1 MTKNISREALYE
13 LIWSKPMTHVAK
25 DLGISDVMLGKMC
38 KEQLVPKPPRGYW
51 ANLGSDKKRV
61 VYVRPK
67 LPDLFQK
74 KNDFNQWVLDDYKLR
89 ESLRTDKFDPDDLSD
104 PVREPPPPFMETLP
118 QFRERMS
125 GVMPVLPN
133 MEALKVMH
141 PLIRTI
147 NEADL
152 QLEEAHKK
160 DRWAPSPQFRT
171 LQGRQQLRLFN
182 VFVSCFQV
190 LGFEPSVRGRKYLVF
205 SARVFDQPKKFNVFL
220 KNYNPSAA
228 EMRRFKTTKRTTYC
242 FAWTEDDEEVTRSKN
257 YYEFEELS
265 AETVKT
271 VVLDLLAKREEM
283 YRRSVFFEYSYNL
296 RARNEA
302 IEIKQRRAEKLFELR
317 EQAKVQLMETRT
329 KLLRQAVERMQYA
342 DQIRNLIN
350 AVKDKAIDQGN
361 PSELGQWAAWAVE
374 QADAIDPRAQ
384 SLEDTGTWIS
394 QFKLEFKASL

>member
-271 VVLDLLAKREEM
+271 VVLDLLVKREEG
-283 YRRSVFFEYSYNL
+283 YRRSVFFEHSYNV

-302 IEIKQRRAEKLFELR
+302 IEMKQRRADKLVELR
-317 EQAKVQLMETRT
+317 EQAEVQLIETRT
-329 KLLRQAVERMQYA
+329 KLLKQAIERMQYA

-350 AVKDKAIDQGN
+350 AVKEKSSNQVV
-361 PSELGQWAAWAVE
+361 SKELDRWAAWAVE
-374 QADAIDPRAQ
+374 QAEAIDPRAQ
-384 SLEDTGTWIS
+384 SLDNTKAWI
-394 QFKLEFKASL
+394 QNFRLT

>member
-13 LIWSKPMTHVAK
+13 LVWTKPLTHVAR

-51 ANLGSDKKRV
+51 ANHGSEKKRV
-61 VYVRPK
+61 VYVRPE

-74 KNDFNQWVLDDYKLR
+74 KNDFNQWVLDDCKLR

-104 PVREPPPPFMETLP
+104 PVCEPPPPFTETLT

-133 MEALKVMH
+133 MEAFKVMH

-160 DRWAPSPQFRT
+160 DRWAASPQFRT

-220 KNYNPSAA
+220 KHYNPSAA

-242 FAWTEDDEEVTRSKN
+242 FAWTEDDEEVTRGKN

-265 AETVKT
+265 AESVKT
-271 VVLDLLAKREEM
+271 VVLDLLVKREEG
-283 YRRSVFFEYSYNL
+283 YRRSVFFEHSYNV

-302 IEIKQRRAEKLFELR
+302 IEMKQRRADKLVELK
-317 EQAKVQLMETRT
+317 EQSKVKLIETRT
-329 KLLRQAVERMQYA
+329 NLLSQAIERMQYA
-342 DQIRNLIN
+342 DQIRKLIN
-350 AVKDKAIDQGN
+350 GVKEKSSNQVV
-361 PSELGQWAAWAVE
+361 SKELDRWAAWAVE
-374 QADAIDPRAQ
+374 QAEAIDPRAQ
-384 SLEDTGTWIS
+384 SLDNTKAWI
-394 QFKLEFKASL
+394 QNFRLT

>member
-13 LIWSKPMTHVAK
+13 LVWSKPMTSVAK

-38 KEQLVPKPPRGYW
+38 KEQLVPRPPRGYW
-51 ANLGSDKKRV
+51 ANLGSDKKRA
-61 VYVRPK
+61 VYVKPK

-74 KNDFNQWVLDDYKLR
+74 KNDFNQWVLDDCKLR
-89 ESLRTDKFDPDDLSD
+89 ESLRTDKFDPDDLND
-104 PVREPPPPFMETLP
+104 PVREPHPPFMETLP
-118 QFRERMS
+118 QFRERMARE
-125 GVMPVLPN
+125 MPVLPN
-133 MEALKVMH
+133 IEAFKVMH

-182 VFVSCFQV
+182 VFVSCFQI

-220 KNYNPSAA
+220 KHYNPSAA

-242 FAWTEDDEEVTRSKN
+242 FSWTEDDEEVTRGKN

-265 AETVKT
+265 AETVKA
-271 VVLDLLAKREEM
+271 VVLDLMAKREED
-283 YRRSVFFEYSYNL
+283 YRRSVFFEHSYNV
-296 RARNEA
+296 RARNET
-302 IEIKQRRAEKLFELR
+302 IEMKQRRADKLVELR
-317 EQAKVQLMETRT
+317 EQANVQLMETRN
-329 KLLRQAVERMQYA
+329 KLLRQAVERLHYA
-342 DQIRNLIN
+342 DQIRNLI
-350 AVKDKAIDQGN
+350 AAIKDKAISQGTI
-361 PSELGQWAAWAVE
+361 ELDNWAAWAIE
-374 QADAIDPRAQ
+374 QADEIDPRAE
-384 SLEDTGTWIS
+384 SLESTKAWI
-394 QFKLEFKASL
+394 QKFRVT

>member
-1 MTKNISREALYE
+1 
-13 LIWSKPMTHVAK
+13 MTHVAK

-51 ANLGSDKKRV
+51 ANLGSDKKRA
-61 VYVRPK
+61 VYVKPK

-89 ESLRTDKFDPDDLSD
+89 ESLRTDKFDPDDLND
-104 PVREPPPPFMETLP
+104 PVREPPPPFTETLLE
-118 QFRERMS
+118 FRERMVR
-125 GVMPVLPN
+125 VMPVLPN
-133 MEALKVMH
+133 MEAFKVMH

-152 QLEEAHKK
+152 QLEEAQKK

-220 KNYNPSAA
+220 KHYNPSAA

-242 FAWTEDDEEVTRSKN
+242 FAWTEDDEEVTRGKN

-265 AETVKT
+265 AESVKT
-271 VVLDLLAKREEM
+271 VVLDLLVKREEG
-283 YRRSVFFEYSYNL
+283 YRRSVFFEYSYNV
-296 RARNEA
+296 RARKEA
-302 IEIKQRRAEKLFELR
+302 IEMKQRRAEKLVELR
-317 EQAKVQLMETRT
+317 EQAEVQLIETRT
-329 KLLRQAVERMQYA
+329 KLLRQAIERMQYA
-342 DQIRNLIN
+342 DQIRNLIS
-350 AVKDKAIDQGN
+350 AIKDKASNQVV
-361 PSELGQWAAWAVE
+361 SKELDRWAAWAVE

-384 SLEDTGTWIS
+384 SRESTKAWI
-394 QFKLEFKASL
+394 QKFILT

>member
-13 LIWSKPMTHVAK
+13 LVWSKPMTHVAK
-25 DLGISDVMLGKMC
+25 ELGISDVMLGKMC

-61 VYVRPK
+61 VYVRPE

-89 ESLRTDKFDPDDLSD
+89 ESLRTDKFDSDDLID
-104 PVREPPPPFMETLP
+104 PVREPPPPYTETLP
-118 QFRERMS
+118 QFRERMAR
-125 GVMPVLPN
+125 VMPVLPN
-133 MEALKVMH
+133 METFKVMH
-141 PLIRTI
+141 PLIRAI

-160 DRWAPSPQFRT
+160 DRWAPSPQFRR
-171 LQGRQQLRLFN
+171 LQGRKQLRLFN

-220 KNYNPSAA
+220 KYYNPSAA

-242 FAWTEDDEEVTRSKN
+242 FAWTEDDEEVTRGKN

-265 AETVKT
+265 AESVKT
-271 VVLDLLAKREEM
+271 VVLDLLVKREEG

-302 IEIKQRRAEKLFELR
+302 IEMKQRRAEKLVELR
-317 EQAKVQLMETRT
+317 EQAEVQLIETRT
-329 KLLRQAVERMQYA
+329 KLLRQAIERMQYA
-342 DQIRNLIN
+342 DQIRNLIS
-350 AVKDKAIDQGN
+350 AIKDKASNQVV
-361 PSELGQWAAWAVE
+361 SKELDRWAAWAVE
-374 QADAIDPRAQ
+374 QADAIDPLAKSREGIEA
-384 SLEDTGTWIS
+384 WI
-394 QFKLEFKASL
+394 QKFKLT

>member
-271 VVLDLLAKREEM
+271 VVLDLLVKREEG

-302 IEIKQRRAEKLFELR
+302 IEMKQRRADKLVELR
-317 EQAKVQLMETRT
+317 EQAEVQLIETRT
-329 KLLRQAVERMQYA
+329 KLLKQAIERMQYA

-350 AVKDKAIDQGN
+350 AVKEKSSNQVV
-361 PSELGQWAAWAVE
+361 SKELDRWAAWAVE
-374 QADAIDPRAQ
+374 QAEAIDPRAQ
-384 SLEDTGTWIS
+384 SLDNTKAWI
-394 QFKLEFKASL
+394 QNFRLT

>member
-13 LIWSKPMTHVAK
+13 LVWTKPLTHVAK

-51 ANLGSDKKRV
+51 ANLGSDKKRA
-61 VYVRPK
+61 VYVKPK

-74 KNDFNQWVLDDYKLR
+74 KNDFNQWVLDDNKLR

-104 PVREPPPPFMETLP
+104 PVREVPSPFTETLTK
-118 QFRERMS
+118 FRERMARE
-125 GVMPVLPN
+125 MPVLPN
-133 MEALKVMH
+133 MEAFKVMH

-152 QLEEAHKK
+152 HLEEAHKK

-182 VFVSCFQV
+182 LFVTYFQV

-228 EMRRFKTTKRTTYC
+228 EMRHFKTTKRTTYC
-242 FAWTEDDEEVTRSKN
+242 FAWTEDDEEVTRGKN

-271 VVLDLLAKREEM
+271 VVLDLLVKREEM
-283 YRRSVFFEYSYNL
+283 YRRSVFFEHSYNV

-302 IEIKQRRAEKLFELR
+302 IEMKQRRAEKLVELR
-317 EQAKVQLMETRT
+317 EQANVQLMETRT
-329 KLLRQAVERMQYA
+329 KLLRQAIERMQYA

-350 AVKDKAIDQGN
+350 AIKDKAYNQGDKR
-361 PSELGQWAAWAVE
+361 ELGSWVDWAVE
-374 QADAIDPRAQ
+374 QADAIDPRAKSRVETKAWIQ
-384 SLEDTGTWIS
+384 SFRL
-394 QFKLEFKASL
+394 A

>member
-13 LIWSKPMTHVAK
+13 LVWTKPLTHVAR

-51 ANLGSDKKRV
+51 ANHGSEKKRV
-61 VYVRPK
+61 VYVRPE

-74 KNDFNQWVLDDYKLR
+74 KNDFNQWVLDDCKLR

-104 PVREPPPPFMETLP
+104 PVCEPPPPFTETLT

-133 MEALKVMH
+133 MEAFKVMH

-152 QLEEAHKK
+152 QLQEAHKK

-220 KNYNPSAA
+220 KHYNPSAA

-242 FAWTEDDEEVTRSKN
+242 FAWTEDDEEVKRGKN

-271 VVLDLLAKREEM
+271 VVLDLLVKREEM
-283 YRRSVFFEYSYNL
+283 YRRSVIYEYSYNVG
-296 RARNEA
+296 ARNEV
-302 IEIKQRRAEKLFELR
+302 IEMKQRRTQMLAKLR
-317 EQAKVQLMETRT
+317 EQEQEQLIETRSR
-329 KLLRQAVERMQYA
+329 LLREATEGLKLR
-342 DQIRNLIN
+342 QIP
-350 AVKDKAIDQGN
+350 Q
-361 PSELGQWAAWAVE
+361 P
-374 QADAIDPRAQ
+374 
-384 SLEDTGTWIS
+384 
-394 QFKLEFKASL
+394 

>member
-13 LIWSKPMTHVAK
+13 LVWSKPMTSVAK

-51 ANLGSDKKRV
+51 ANLGSDKKRA
-61 VYVRPK
+61 VYVKPK

-89 ESLRTDKFDPDDLSD
+89 ESLRTDKFDPDDLND
-104 PVREPPPPFMETLP
+104 PVREPPSPFTETLLE
-118 QFRERMS
+118 FRERMVR
-125 GVMPVLPN
+125 VMPVLPN
-133 MEALKVMH
+133 MEAFKVMN

-152 QLEEAHKK
+152 QLKEAHKK

-220 KNYNPSAA
+220 KHYSPSAA

-242 FAWTEDDEEVTRSKN
+242 FAWTEDDEEVTRGKN

-265 AETVKT
+265 AESVKT
-271 VVLDLLAKREEM
+271 VVLDLLVKREEG
-283 YRRSVFFEYSYNL
+283 YRRSVFFDYSYNV
-296 RARNEA
+296 RVRKEA
-302 IEIKQRRAEKLFELR
+302 IEMKQRRAEKLIELK
-317 EQAKVQLMETRT
+317 EQSKVKLIETRT
-329 KLLRQAVERMQYA
+329 NLLRQAIERMQYA
-342 DQIRNLIN
+342 DQIRKLIN
-350 AVKDKAIDQGN
+350 AVKEKASNQVV
-361 PSELGQWAAWAVE
+361 SKELDHWVAWAVE
-374 QADAIDPRAQ
+374 QADAIDPRTQ
-384 SLEDTGTWIS
+384 SRESTKAWI
-394 QFKLEFKASL
+394 QKFRVTLGQ

>member
-1 MTKNISREALYE
+1 MTKNISRKALYE
-13 LIWSKPMTHVAK
+13 LVWPKPMTHVAK

-61 VYVRPK
+61 VYVRPE

-74 KNDFNQWVLDDYKLR
+74 KNDFNQWVLDGYKLR
-89 ESLRTDKFDPDDLSD
+89 ESLRTDKFDPDDLND
-104 PVREPPPPFMETLP
+104 PVREPPPPFTETLLE
-118 QFRERMS
+118 FRERMVR
-125 GVMPVLPN
+125 VMPVLPN
-133 MEALKVMH
+133 MEAFKVMH

-152 QLEEAHKK
+152 QLEEAQKK

-220 KNYNPSAA
+220 KHYNPSAA
-228 EMRRFKTTKRTTYC
+228 EMRRFKTTKRTTNC
-242 FAWTEDDEEVTRSKN
+242 FAWTEDDEQVTRDKN

-271 VVLDLLAKREEM
+271 VVLDLLVKREEG
-283 YRRSVFFEYSYNL
+283 YRRSVFFEYSYNV
-296 RARNEA
+296 RARKEA
-302 IEIKQRRAEKLFELR
+302 IEMKQRRAEKLVELR
-317 EQAKVQLMETRT
+317 EQAGLQLIETRT
-329 KLLRQAVERMQYA
+329 KLLRQAIERIQYA
-342 DQIRNLIN
+342 DQIRNLIG
-350 AVKDKAIDQGN
+350 AFKDKVIDQGD
-361 PSELGQWAAWAVE
+361 PSELNQWSAWAIV
-374 QADAIDPRAQ
+374 QADEIDPRTQ
-384 SLEDTGTWIS
+384 SRDSTKAWI
-394 QFKLEFKASL
+394 QNFRLT

>member
-13 LIWSKPMTHVAK
+13 LVWSKPMTSVAK

-51 ANLGSDKKRV
+51 TNLGSRKKRA
-61 VYVRPK
+61 VYVKPK

-74 KNDFNQWVLDDYKLR
+74 NNDFNQWVLDDYKLR
-89 ESLRTDKFDPDDLSD
+89 ESLRTDKFEPEDLND
-104 PVREPPPPFMETLP
+104 PVREPPPPFMETLLE
-118 QFRERMS
+118 FRERMS

-133 MEALKVMH
+133 MEAFKVMH
-141 PLIRTI
+141 PLIRAI

-160 DRWAPSPQFRT
+160 DRWAPSPQFRR
-171 LQGRQQLRLFN
+171 LQGRKQLRLFN

-220 KNYNPSAA
+220 KHYNPSAA
-228 EMRRFKTTKRTTYC
+228 EIRRFKTTKRTTYC
-242 FAWTEDDEEVTRSKN
+242 FAWTEDDEEVTRGKN

-283 YRRSVFFEYSYNL
+283 YRRSVFSEHSYNV

-302 IEIKQRRAEKLFELR
+302 IEIKQRRADKLVQLK
-317 EQAKVQLMETRT
+317 EQAQVQLMETRSN
-329 KLLRQAVERMQYA
+329 LLRQAIERMQYA

-350 AVKDKAIDQGN
+350 ALKEKSSNQVVSK
-361 PSELGQWAAWAVE
+361 ELDRWAAWAVE
-374 QADAIDPRAQ
+374 QAEAIDPRAKNREETEAWIQ
-384 SLEDTGTWIS
+384 SFRL
-394 QFKLEFKASL
+394 A

>member
-13 LIWSKPMTHVAK
+13 LVWSKPLTHVAK

-51 ANLGSDKKRV
+51 ANLGSDKKRA
-61 VYVRPK
+61 VYVKPK

-89 ESLRTDKFDPDDLSD
+89 ESLRTDKFEPEDLND
-104 PVREPPPPFMETLP
+104 PVREPPSPFTETLP
-118 QFRERMS
+118 QFRERMARE
-125 GVMPVLPN
+125 MPVLPN
-133 MEALKVMH
+133 MEAFKVMH

-160 DRWAPSPQFRT
+160 DRWAPSPQFRR
-171 LQGRQQLRLFN
+171 LQGRKQLRLFN

-205 SARVFDQPKKFNVFL
+205 SARVFDHPKKFNVFL
-220 KNYNPSAA
+220 KHYNPSAA

-242 FAWTEDDEEVTRSKN
+242 FAWTEDDEEVTRGKN

-271 VVLDLLAKREEM
+271 VVLDLLVKREEG
-283 YRRSVFFEYSYNL
+283 YRRSVFFEHSYNV

-302 IEIKQRRAEKLFELR
+302 IEMKQRRAEKLVELR
-317 EQAKVQLMETRT
+317 EQANVQLMETRT
-329 KLLRQAVERMQYA
+329 KLLRQTIERMQYA
-342 DQIRNLIN
+342 DQI
-350 AVKDKAIDQGN
+350 
-361 PSELGQWAAWAVE
+361 
-374 QADAIDPRAQ
+374 
-384 SLEDTGTWIS
+384 
-394 QFKLEFKASL
+394 

>member
-13 LIWSKPMTHVAK
+13 LVWSKPMTHVAK

-89 ESLRTDKFDPDDLSD
+89 ESLRTDKFDPDDLND
-104 PVREPPPPFMETLP
+104 PVREPPPPFTETLLE
-118 QFRERMS
+118 FRERMV

-133 MEALKVMH
+133 MEAFKVMH
-141 PLIRTI
+141 PLIRAI

-171 LQGRQQLRLFN
+171 LRGRQQLRLFN
-182 VFVSCFQV
+182 VYVSCFQV

-220 KNYNPSAA
+220 KHYNLSAA

-242 FAWTEDDEEVTRSKN
+242 FAWTEDDEEVTRGKN
-257 YYEFEELS
+257 YYEFEALS
-265 AETVKT
+265 AESVKT
-271 VVLDLLAKREEM
+271 VVLDLLVKREEG
-283 YRRSVFFEYSYNL
+283 YRRSVFFEHSYNL
-296 RARNEA
+296 
-302 IEIKQRRAEKLFELR
+302 IRRVINAD
-317 EQAKVQLMETRT
+317 
-329 KLLRQAVERMQYA
+329 LLAHRVVVRKEGFG
-342 DQIRNLIN
+342 QIR
-350 AVKDKAIDQGN
+350 
-361 PSELGQWAAWAVE
+361 PE
-374 QADAIDPRAQ
+374 DANRA
-384 SLEDTGTWIS
+384 T
-394 QFKLEFKASL
+394 

>member
-1 MTKNISREALYE
+1 
-13 LIWSKPMTHVAK
+13 
-25 DLGISDVMLGKMC
+25 MLGKMC

-51 ANLGSDKKRV
+51 ANLGSDKKRA
-61 VYVRPK
+61 VYVKPK

-104 PVREPPPPFMETLP
+104 PVREAPSPFTETLP
-118 QFRERMS
+118 QFRKRMAS
-125 GVMPVLPN
+125 VMPALPN
-133 MEALKVMH
+133 MEAFKVMH

-205 SARVFDQPKKFNVFL
+205 SARVFEQPKKFNVFI
-220 KNYNPSAA
+220 KHYNPSAA
-228 EMRRFKTTKRTTYC
+228 EMRRFKTTKRTTNC
-242 FAWTEDDEEVTRSKN
+242 FAWTEDDEEVTRGKN
-257 YYEFEELS
+257 YYEFEESS

-271 VVLDLLAKREEM
+271 VVLDLLVKREEG
-283 YRRSVFFEYSYNL
+283 YRRSVFFEHSYNVS
-296 RARNEA
+296 ARNEA
-302 IEIKQRRAEKLFELR
+302 IEMKQRRAEKLVELR
-317 EQAKVQLMETRT
+317 EQAKVQLIETRT
-329 KLLRQAVERMQYA
+329 KLLKQAIEQMQYA
-342 DQIRNLIN
+342 DQIRNLIG
-350 AVKDKAIDQGN
+350 AIKDKAISQGTI
-361 PSELGQWAAWAVE
+361 ELDNWAAWAIE
-374 QADAIDPRAQ
+374 QADEIDPRAE
-384 SLEDTGTWIS
+384 SLESTKAWI
-394 QFKLEFKASL
+394 QKFRVT

>member
-1 MTKNISREALYE
+1 MEKSRVELYG
-13 LIWSKPMTHVAK
+13 LVWSKPMTHVAK

-89 ESLRTDKFDPDDLSD
+89 ESLRTDKFEPEDLND
-104 PVREPPPPFMETLP
+104 PVREPPPPFMETLLD
-118 QFRERMS
+118 FRERMS

-133 MEALKVMH
+133 MEAFKVMH

-147 NEADL
+147 YEADL

-171 LQGRQQLRLFN
+171 LQWRQQLRLFN

-220 KNYNPSAA
+220 KHYSPSAA

-242 FAWTEDDEEVTRSKN
+242 FAWTEDDEEVTRGKN

-271 VVLDLLAKREEM
+271 VVLDLLVKREEG
-283 YRRSVFFEYSYNL
+283 YRRSVFSEYSYNV

-302 IEIKQRRAEKLFELR
+302 IEIKQRRADKLVELK
-317 EQAKVQLMETRT
+317 EQAQVQLMETRSN
-329 KLLRQAVERMQYA
+329 LLRQAIERMQYA

-350 AVKDKAIDQGN
+350 AVKEKSSNQVV
-361 PSELGQWAAWAVE
+361 SKELDRWAAWAVE
-374 QADAIDPRAQ
+374 QAEAIDPRVQ
-384 SLEDTGTWIS
+384 SQESTKAWI
-394 QFKLEFKASL
+394 QKFILT

>member
-13 LIWSKPMTHVAK
+13 LVWSKPMTHVAK

-51 ANLGSDKKRV
+51 ANLGSDKKRA
-61 VYVRPK
+61 VYVKPK

-89 ESLRTDKFDPDDLSD
+89 ELLRTDKFDPDDLND
-104 PVREPPPPFMETLP
+104 PVREPPPPFTETLLE
-118 QFRERMS
+118 FRERMVR
-125 GVMPVLPN
+125 VMPVLPN
-133 MEALKVMH
+133 MEAFKVMH

-152 QLEEAHKK
+152 QIEEAHKK
-160 DRWAPSPQFRT
+160 DRWALSPQFRT
-171 LQGRQQLRLFN
+171 LQGRQQLRLLN

-205 SARVFDQPKKFNVFL
+205 SARIFDQPKQFNVFL
-220 KNYNPSAA
+220 KHYNPSAA
-228 EMRRFKTTKRTTYC
+228 EMRRFKTTKRTTNC
-242 FAWTEDDEEVTRSKN
+242 FAWTENDEEVTRGKN

-265 AETVKT
+265 AESVKN
-271 VVLDLLAKREEM
+271 VVLDLLVNKEEG

-302 IEIKQRRAEKLFELR
+302 IEMKQRRAERVVELR
-317 EQAKVQLMETRT
+317 EQANVQLIETRT
-329 KLLRQAVERMQYA
+329 KLLRLAIERMQYA
-342 DQIRNLIN
+342 DQIRNLISKI
-350 AVKDKAIDQGN
+350 KDKAIAQGDAR
-361 PSELGQWAAWAVE
+361 ELDHWAKWAVE
-374 QADAIDPRAQ
+374 QADAIDPRTQ
-384 SLEDTGTWIS
+384 SRESTKVWI
-394 QFKLEFKASL
+394 QKFRLI

>member
-13 LIWSKPMTHVAK
+13 LVWTKPLTHVAK

-51 ANLGSDKKRV
+51 ANLGSDKKRA
-61 VYVRPK
+61 VYVRPE

-74 KNDFNQWVLDDYKLR
+74 KNDFNQWVLDDYKLC
-89 ESLRTDKFDPDDLSD
+89 ESLRADKFEPEDLND
-104 PVREPPPPFMETLP
+104 PVREPPPPFTETLP
-118 QFRERMS
+118 QFRERMAK
-125 GVMPVLPN
+125 VMPVLPN
-133 MEALKVMH
+133 MEAFKVMH

-160 DRWAPSPQFRT
+160 DCWAASPQFRK

-220 KNYNPSAA
+220 KHYKPSAA

-242 FAWTEDDEEVTRSKN
+242 FAWTEDDEEVTRGKN
-257 YYEFEELS
+257 YYEFEEFS
-265 AETVKT
+265 AESVKT
-271 VVLDLLAKREEM
+271 VVLELLVKKEEG
-283 YRRSVFFEYSYNL
+283 YRRSVFFEYSYNV

-302 IEIKQRRAEKLFELR
+302 IEMKQRRAEKLVELR
-317 EQAKVQLMETRT
+317 EQANVQLMETRT
-329 KLLRQAVERMQYA
+329 NLLSQAIERMQYA
-342 DQIRNLIN
+342 DQIRKLIN
-350 AVKDKAIDQGN
+350 GVKEKSSNQVV
-361 PSELGQWAAWAVE
+361 SKELDRWAAWAVE
-374 QADAIDPRAQ
+374 HADAIDPRTQ
-384 SLEDTGTWIS
+384 SRESTKAWI
-394 QFKLEFKASL
+394 QKFRVTLGQ

>member
-51 ANLGSDKKRV
+51 ANLGSDKKRA
-61 VYVRPK
+61 VYVKPK

-89 ESLRTDKFDPDDLSD
+89 ESLRTDKFDPDDLND
-104 PVREPPPPFMETLP
+104 PVREPPSPFTETLLE
-118 QFRERMS
+118 FRERMVR
-125 GVMPVLPN
+125 VMPVLPN
-133 MEALKVMH
+133 MEAFKVMH

-152 QLEEAHKK
+152 HLEEAHKK
-160 DRWAPSPQFRT
+160 DRWAPNPQFRT

-190 LGFEPSVRGRKYLVF
+190 LGFEPSVKGRKYLVF
-205 SARVFDQPKKFNVFL
+205 SACVFDQPKKFNVFL
-220 KNYNPSAA
+220 KHYNPSAA

-242 FAWTEDDEEVTRSKN
+242 FAWTEDDEEVTRGKN

-265 AETVKT
+265 AESVKT
-271 VVLDLLAKREEM
+271 VVLDLLVKREEG
-283 YRRSVFFEYSYNL
+283 YRRSVFFDYSYNV

-302 IEIKQRRAEKLFELR
+302 IEMKQRRAEKLIELK
-317 EQAKVQLMETRT
+317 EQSKVKLIETRT
-329 KLLRQAVERMQYA
+329 NLLRQAIERMQYA
-342 DQIRNLIN
+342 DQIRKLIN
-350 AVKDKAIDQGN
+350 AVKDKAIAQGDAR
-361 PSELGQWAAWAVE
+361 ELDRWAAWAVE
-374 QADAIDPRAQ
+374 QADAIDPLAKSREEIEVWIQ
-384 SLEDTGTWIS
+384 SFRLV
-394 QFKLEFKASL
+394 

>member
-13 LIWSKPMTHVAK
+13 LVWSKPMTHLAK

-51 ANLGSDKKRV
+51 ANLGSDKKRA
-61 VYVRPK
+61 VYVKPK

-89 ESLRTDKFDPDDLSD
+89 ESLRADKFEPEDLND
-104 PVREPPPPFMETLP
+104 PVREPPSPFTETLP
-118 QFRERMS
+118 QFRERMARE
-125 GVMPVLPN
+125 MPVLPN
-133 MEALKVMH
+133 MEAFKVMH
-141 PLIRTI
+141 PLIRTS
-147 NEADL
+147 NEADRH
-152 QLEEAHKK
+152 LEEAHKK
-160 DRWAPSPQFRT
+160 DRWAPSPQFLT

-242 FAWTEDDEEVTRSKN
+242 FAWTEDDEEVTRGKN

-265 AETVKT
+265 AESVKT
-271 VVLDLLAKREEM
+271 VVLDLLVKREEG
-283 YRRSVFFEYSYNL
+283 YRRSVFFEHSYNV

-302 IEIKQRRAEKLFELR
+302 IEMKQRRADKLVELK
-317 EQAKVQLMETRT
+317 EQSKVKLIETRT
-329 KLLRQAVERMQYA
+329 NLLRQAVERMQYA

-350 AVKDKAIDQGN
+350 AVKDKAVGQGG
-361 PSELGQWAAWAVE
+361 PKELDTWAAWAAE

-384 SLEDTGTWIS
+384 SLDNTKAWI
-394 QFKLEFKASL
+394 QKFRLI

>member
-13 LIWSKPMTHVAK
+13 LVWTKPLTHVAK

-74 KNDFNQWVLDDYKLR
+74 KTDFNQWVLDDYKLR
-89 ESLRTDKFDPDDLSD
+89 ESLRADKFEPEDLND
-104 PVREPPPPFMETLP
+104 PVREPPPPFMETLLD
-118 QFRERMS
+118 FRERMS

-133 MEALKVMH
+133 MEAFKVMH

-152 QLEEAHKK
+152 QLQEAHKK

-242 FAWTEDDEEVTRSKN
+242 FAWTEDDEEVTRGKN

-265 AETVKT
+265 AESVKT
-271 VVLDLLAKREEM
+271 VVLDLLVKREEG
-283 YRRSVFFEYSYNL
+283 YRRSVFSEYSYNV

-302 IEIKQRRAEKLFELR
+302 IEIKQRRADKLVELK
-317 EQAKVQLMETRT
+317 EQGQVQLMETRSN
-329 KLLRQAVERMQYA
+329 LLRQAIERMQYA

-350 AVKDKAIDQGN
+350 AVKEKSSNQVV
-361 PSELGQWAAWAVE
+361 SKELDRWAAWAVE
-374 QADAIDPRAQ
+374 QAEAIDPRVQ
-384 SLEDTGTWIS
+384 SQESTKAWI
-394 QFKLEFKASL
+394 QKFILT

>member
-13 LIWSKPMTHVAK
+13 LVWTKPLTHVAK

-89 ESLRTDKFDPDDLSD
+89 ESLRADKFEPEDLND
-104 PVREPPPPFMETLP
+104 PVREPPPPFMETLLD
-118 QFRERMS
+118 FRERMS

-133 MEALKVMH
+133 MEAFKVMH

-220 KNYNPSAA
+220 KHYNPSAA
-228 EMRRFKTTKRTTYC
+228 EMRRFKTTKRTTNC
-242 FAWTEDDEEVTRSKN
+242 FAWTEDDEEVTRGKN

-265 AETVKT
+265 AESVKT
-271 VVLDLLAKREEM
+271 VVLDLLVKREEG
-283 YRRSVFFEYSYNL
+283 YRRSVFFEYSYNV

-302 IEIKQRRAEKLFELR
+302 IEMKQRRADKLVELK
-317 EQAKVQLMETRT
+317 EQAQVQLMETRSN
-329 KLLRQAVERMQYA
+329 LLRQAIERMQYA

-350 AVKDKAIDQGN
+350 AVKEKSSNQVV
-361 PSELGQWAAWAVE
+361 SKELDRWAAWAVE

-384 SLEDTGTWIS
+384 SLESTKAWI
-394 QFKLEFKASL
+394 QKFRVT

>member
-89 ESLRTDKFDPDDLSD
+89 ESLRTDKFEPEDLND
-104 PVREPPPPFMETLP
+104 PVREPPPPFMETLLE
-118 QFRERMS
+118 FRERMS
-125 GVMPVLPN
+125 GEMPVLPST
-133 MEALKVMH
+133 EAFKVMH

-220 KNYNPSAA
+220 KNYNPSAV

-242 FAWTEDDEEVTRSKN
+242 FAWIEDDEEVTRGKN

-265 AETVKT
+265 AESVKT
-271 VVLDLLAKREEM
+271 VVLDLLVKREEG
-283 YRRSVFFEYSYNL
+283 YRRSVFSEHSYNV

-302 IEIKQRRAEKLFELR
+302 IEIKQRRADKLVELK
-317 EQAKVQLMETRT
+317 EQAQVQLMETRSN
-329 KLLRQAVERMQYA
+329 LLRQAIERMQYA

-350 AVKDKAIDQGN
+350 AVKEKSSNQVV
-361 PSELGQWAAWAVE
+361 SKELDRWAAWAVE
-374 QADAIDPRAQ
+374 QAEAIDPRAQ
-384 SLEDTGTWIS
+384 SLDNTKAWI
-394 QFKLEFKASL
+394 QNFRLT

>member
-13 LIWSKPMTHVAK
+13 LVWSKPMTSVAK

-51 ANLGSDKKRV
+51 ANLGSDKKRA
-61 VYVRPK
+61 VYVKPK

-89 ESLRTDKFDPDDLSD
+89 ESLRTDKFDPDDLND
-104 PVREPPPPFMETLP
+104 PVREPPPPFTETLLE
-118 QFRERMS
+118 FRERMVR
-125 GVMPVLPN
+125 VMPVLPN
-133 MEALKVMH
+133 MEAFKVMH

-152 QLEEAHKK
+152 QLEEAQKK

-205 SARVFDQPKKFNVFL
+205 SARIFDQPKQFNVFL
-220 KNYNPSAA
+220 KHYNPSAA
-228 EMRRFKTTKRTTYC
+228 EMRRFKTTKRTTNC
-242 FAWTEDDEEVTRSKN
+242 FAWTEDDEEVTRGKN

-271 VVLDLLAKREEM
+271 VVLDLQVKREES
-283 YRRSVFFEYSYNL
+283 YRRSVFAEHAYNMS
-296 RARNEA
+296 ARKEA
-302 IEIKQRRAEKLFELR
+302 IETKQRRTQMLAKLR
-317 EQAKVQLMETRT
+317 EQEQEQLIETRSR
-329 KLLRQAVERMQYA
+329 LLREATEQMRYA
-342 DQIRNLIN
+342 DQIRNLIG
-350 AVKDKAIDQGN
+350 AFKDKAISQGCTI
-361 PSELGQWAAWAVE
+361 ELDNWAAWAIE
-374 QADAIDPRAQ
+374 QADAIDPLAKSREAI
-384 SLEDTGTWIS
+384 EAWI
-394 QFKLEFKASL
+394 QRFKLI

>member
-13 LIWSKPMTHVAK
+13 LVWSKPMTHVAK

-89 ESLRTDKFDPDDLSD
+89 ESLRADKFEPEDLND
-104 PVREPPPPFMETLP
+104 PVREPPPPFMETLLD
-118 QFRERMS
+118 FRERMS

-133 MEALKVMH
+133 MEAFKVMH
-141 PLIRTI
+141 PLIRAI

-220 KNYNPSAA
+220 KHYNPSAA
-228 EMRRFKTTKRTTYC
+228 EMRRFKTTKRTTNC
-242 FAWTEDDEEVTRSKN
+242 FAWTEDDEEVTRGKN

-271 VVLDLLAKREEM
+271 VVLDLLVKREEG
-283 YRRSVFFEYSYNL
+283 YRRSVFFEHSYNV

-302 IEIKQRRAEKLFELR
+302 IEMKQRRADKLVELR
-317 EQAKVQLMETRT
+317 EQAEVQLIETRT
-329 KLLRQAVERMQYA
+329 KLLKQAIERMQYA

-350 AVKDKAIDQGN
+350 AVKDKAIAQGDAR
-361 PSELGQWAAWAVE
+361 ELDHWAAWAVE

-384 SLEDTGTWIS
+384 SLDNTKAWI
-394 QFKLEFKASL
+394 QKFRLA

>member
-13 LIWSKPMTHVAK
+13 LVWSKPMTHVAK
-25 DLGISDVMLGKMC
+25 ELGISDVMLGKMC

-61 VYVRPK
+61 VYVRPE

-89 ESLRTDKFDPDDLSD
+89 ESLRADKFEPEDLND
-104 PVREPPPPFMETLP
+104 PVREPPPPFMETLLE
-118 QFRERMS
+118 FRERMS
-125 GVMPVLPN
+125 GAMSVLPN
-133 MEALKVMH
+133 MEAFKVMH

-152 QLEEAHKK
+152 QLEEAQKK

-220 KNYNPSAA
+220 KHYSPSAA
-228 EMRRFKTTKRTTYC
+228 EIRRFKTTNRTSYC
-242 FAWTEDDEEVTRSKN
+242 FAWTEDDEEVTRGKN

-265 AETVKT
+265 AQSVKN
-271 VVLDLLAKREEM
+271 VVLDLLVNKEQG

-302 IEIKQRRAEKLFELR
+302 IEMKQRRAERVVELR
-317 EQAKVQLMETRT
+317 EQANVQLIETRT
-329 KLLRQAVERMQYA
+329 NLLRQAIERMQYA
-342 DQIRNLIN
+342 DQIRKLIN
-350 AVKDKAIDQGN
+350 AVKEKASNQVV
-361 PSELGQWAAWAVE
+361 SKELDHWAAWAVE
-374 QADAIDPRAQ
+374 QADAIDPLAKNREEIEVWIQ
-384 SLEDTGTWIS
+384 SFRL
-394 QFKLEFKASL
+394 A

>member
-13 LIWSKPMTHVAK
+13 LVWSKPMTSVAK

-38 KEQLVPKPPRGYW
+38 KEQLVPRPPRGYW
-51 ANLGSDKKRV
+51 ANLGSDKKRAI
-61 VYVRPK
+61 YVKPK

-74 KNDFNQWVLDDYKLR
+74 KNDFNQWVLDDCKLR
-89 ESLRTDKFDPDDLSD
+89 ESLRTDKFDPDDLND
-104 PVREPPPPFMETLP
+104 PVREPPPPFTETLP

-133 MEALKVMH
+133 MEAFKVMH
-141 PLIRTI
+141 PLIRSI

-182 VFVSCFQV
+182 VFVSCFQA

-220 KNYNPSAA
+220 KHYKPSAA

-242 FAWTEDDEEVTRSKN
+242 FAWTENDEEVTRGKN

-265 AETVKT
+265 AESVKT
-271 VVLDLLAKREEM
+271 VVLDLLVKREEG
-283 YRRSVFFEYSYNL
+283 YRRSVFFDYSYNL

-302 IEIKQRRAEKLFELR
+302 IEMKQRRAERVVELR
-317 EQAKVQLMETRT
+317 EQANVQLIETRT
-329 KLLRQAVERMQYA
+329 KLLRQAIERMQYA
-342 DQIRNLIN
+342 DQIRKLIN
-350 AVKDKAIDQGN
+350 AVKEKASNQVV
-361 PSELGQWAAWAVE
+361 SKELDHWAAWAVE
-374 QADAIDPRAQ
+374 QADAIDPLAKSR
-384 SLEDTGTWIS
+384 EKTETWIQS
-394 QFKLEFKASL
+394 FRLA